1 MNATA
6 SRHSAHSVTALL
18 RAALVPA
25 LAAGLLSACAA
36 GPDREALA
44 QRYRASVPIVPDAN
58 VLAKPNAYD
67 PRRWPVRQVQ
77 TLVSGCWGIERD
89 GRYNEI
95 DSFRVKAR
103 LAPDGSVTESEV
115 VNAEAML
122 LDPVFRELALSAQQ
136 ALTGCGPLPLP
147 PADYE
152 GWRELTF
159 RFMPFVATPVADPVV
174 PNTGEIGAPTS
185 GELDSLRGH
194 IERCWGLPVGIRKA
208 DEMVVTLRVA
218 LRPGGA
224 VQRVEVTDKERLK
237 RDPNFEV
244 AAKAAI
250 RAVLRCSPLPLPP
263 EKYDAW
269 KTILLTFDPW
279 EMLNAR

>member
-1 MNATA
+1 M
-6 SRHSAHSVTALL
+6 SAVLL
-18 RAALVPA
+18 RNGLILL

-36 GPDREALA
+36 GPDKEALA

-67 PRRWPVRQVQ
+67 PRRWPVREVQ
-77 TLVSGCWGIERD
+77 SLVSGCWGIERD

-103 LAPDGSVTESEV
+103 FAADGSVIESEV

-122 LDPVFRELALSAQQ
+122 LDPVFRELALSAQR
-136 ALTGCGPLPLP
+136 ALTDCGPLPLP

-159 RFMPFVATPVADPVV
+159 RFMPFVESPAPDPVV
-174 PNTGEIGAPTS
+174 PNTAQVRAPGTPTV

-194 IERCWGLPVGIRKA
+194 LERCWDLPVGIRNDDK
-208 DEMVVTLRVA
+208 MVVALRVA
-218 LRPGGA
+218 LLRDGT
-224 VQRVEVTDKERLK
+224 VERIEVTDKERQK
-237 RDPNFEV
+237 RDPNFRV
-244 AAKAAI
+244 AVEAAI
-250 RAVLRCSPLPLPP
+250 RAVQRCSPLALPP
-263 EKYDAW
+263 EKYQAW
-269 KTILLTFDPW
+269 RVILLKFDPR
-279 EMLNAR
+279 EMIGE